1 MDLGLKNKIALV
13 GASSQGLGRAI
24 AEVLARE
31 GARVIVCSR
40 NKKALFDTA
49 KGIAART
56 KSEVFPIQ
64 ADLSKPKDIDKLIRA
79 VIKKFGTIHILVNNA
94 GGPPVETFDHLSD
107 EQWERGVQLTMMS
120 TIRMTRA
127 VLPLMRKQQWGR
139 VITINSI
146 AGKQPI
152 NELVISST
160 IRPGLI
166 GLHRVL
172 SNQFAKDG
180 ILFNTV
186 CPGFIMTKRQ
196 EELSLAR
203 SASAGFTVEEYKTQQ
218 AKEIPLGRHGT
229 PEEVANLVA
238 FLSSEKASYITG
250 ATMSV
255 DGGMTKG
262 LL

>member
-1 MDLGLKNKIALV
+1 MELGIKNKVALV

-24 AEVLARE
+24 AEVLAKE
-31 GARVIVCSR
+31 GARVVVCAR
-40 NKKALFDTA
+40 NKKLLFEAA
-49 KGIAART
+49 KEIAAQT
-56 KSEVFPIQ
+56 KSEVFPVQ
-64 ADLSKPKDIDKLIRA
+64 ADLSRPKEIDRLVRSVTKR
-79 VIKKFGTIHILVNNA
+79 FGTIHILVNNA
-94 GGPPVETFDHLSD
+94 GGPPVEMFDRLSD

-127 VLPLMRKQQWGR
+127 VVPMMQKQQWGR

-152 NELVISST
+152 NELVVSST

-172 SNQFAKDG
+172 SNQYAKDG

-186 CPGFIMTKRQ
+186 CPGFVMTKRQ
-196 EELSLAR
+196 EELSVVRA
-203 SASAGFTVEEYKTQQ
+203 ANAGLTIEEYKTRQ
-218 AKEIPLGRHGT
+218 AKEIPLGRYGT
-229 PEEVANLVA
+229 PEEVAHLVA
-238 FLSSEKASYITG
+238 FLASEKASYITG
-250 ATMSV
+250 ATLSV
-255 DGGMTKG
+255 DGGMTRG

>member
-1 MDLGLKNKIALV
+1 MDLGLQNKIALV
-13 GASSQGLGRAI
+13 GASSQGLGKAI

-31 GARVIVCSR
+31 GAQVVVCSR
-40 NKKALFDTA
+40 NKKMLFDTA
-49 KGIAART
+49 KEISART
-56 KSEVFPIQ
+56 TSEVFPIQ
-64 ADLSKPKDIDKLIRA
+64 ADLSKPKEIDNLIKA

-94 GGPPVETFDHLSD
+94 GGPPVETFDQLAD
-107 EQWERGVQLTMMS
+107 EAWERGVQLTMMS
-120 TIRMTRA
+120 AIRMTRA
-127 VLPLMRKQQWGR
+127 VLPTMRKQRWGR
-139 VITINSI
+139 VITMNSI

-166 GLHRVL
+166 GLNRVL
-172 SNQFAKDG
+172 ANQYAKEG

-196 EELSLAR
+196 EELSIAR
-203 SASAGFTVEEYKTQQ
+203 AKSSGLTVEEYKTRQ
-218 AKEIPLGRHGT
+218 ATEIPIGRHGT

-238 FLSSEKASYITG
+238 FLASEKASYITG
-250 ATMSV
+250 STMSV
-255 DGGMTKG
+255 DGGMTRG

>member
-1 MDLGLKNKIALV
+1 MDLGIKDKVALV

-24 AEVLARE
+24 AEVLAKE
-31 GARVIVCSR
+31 GARVVVCAR
-40 NKKALFDTA
+40 NKKLLIEAA
-49 KGIAART
+49 KEIAAQT
-56 KSEVFPIQ
+56 NSEVVPVQ
-64 ADLSKPKDIDKLIRA
+64 ADLSRPKEIDRLVRTVTKR
-79 VIKKFGTIHILVNNA
+79 FGTIHILVNNA
-94 GGPPVETFDHLSD
+94 GGPPVEMFDRLSD

-127 VLPLMRKQQWGR
+127 VVPMMQKQQWGR

-152 NELVISST
+152 NELVVSST

-172 SNQFAKDG
+172 SNQYAKDG

-186 CPGFIMTKRQ
+186 CPGFVMTKRQ
-196 EELSLAR
+196 EELSIVRA
-203 SASAGFTVEEYKTQQ
+203 ANAGLKVEEYRTRQ
-218 AKEIPLGRHGT
+218 AKEIPLGRYGM
-229 PEEVANLVA
+229 PEEVAYLVA
-238 FLSSEKASYITG
+238 FLASEKASYITG
-250 ATMSV
+250 ATLSV
-255 DGGMTKG
+255 DGGMTRG